1 MVKIDD
7 DTQKALLLFNRRSEA
22 AEAAKAAER
31 RLTKAVKA
39 KDEAA
44 AALKEAHGAE
54 AVAAAEAEW
63 RTAFD
68 TWQRLRDGEE
78 LPDEAPAEQAT
89 DDEAPAEEAA
99 DTPDEEAPAEQ
110 ATDDEAPAEEAAD
123 TPDEEALADEEE

>member
-22 AEAAKAAER
+22 TEAAKAAER

-44 AALKEAHGAE
+44 AALKEAQGAE

-63 RTAFD
+63 RTALD

-78 LPDEAPAEQAT
+78 LP
-89 DDEAPAEEAA
+89 DEAPAEEAA

-123 TPDEEALADEEE
+123 TPDEEALADEEK

>member
-89 DDEAPAEEAA
+89 DDEAPAEEA
-99 DTPDEEAPAEQ
+99 PAEQ

>member
-63 RTAFD
+63 RTALD

-78 LPDEAPAEQAT
+78 LPDEAPAEQA
-89 DDEAPAEEAA
+89 EQ
-99 DTPDEEAPAEQ
+99 AEQ
-110 ATDDEAPAEEAAD
+110 ATDDEAPADEAAD

>member
-31 RLTKAVKA
+31 RLAKAVKA

-54 AVAAAEAEW
+54 AVAAAEVEW

-68 TWQRLRDGEE
+68 TWQRLRDGGE

-89 DDEAPAEEAA
+89 ADEAPAEEAADEAPAEEAA
-99 DTPDEEAPAEQ
+99 DTPDEKAPA
-110 ATDDEAPAEEAAD
+110 DE
-123 TPDEEALADEEE
+123 

>member
-63 RTAFD
+63 RTALD

-78 LPDEAPAEQAT
+78 LP
-89 DDEAPAEEAA
+89 DEAPAEEAA

-110 ATDDEAPAEEAAD
+110 ATDDEAPADEAAD

>member
-1 MVKIDD
+1 MVKLAA
-7 DTQKALLLFNRRSEA
+7 DTQKALLLFKRRSEA

-63 RTAFD
+63 RTALD

-78 LPDEAPAEQAT
+78 LPDEVPAEQAEQT
-89 DDEAPAEEAA
+89 SDDEAPAE
-99 DTPDEEAPAEQ
+99 Q
-110 ATDDEAPAEEAAD
+110 AEEAAD

>member
-44 AALKEAHGAE
+44 AALKEAQGAE

-63 RTAFD
+63 RTALD

-78 LPDEAPAEQAT
+78 LPDEALAEQAT
-89 DDEAPAEEAA
+89 DDEAPA
-99 DTPDEEAPAEQ
+99 D
-110 ATDDEAPAEEAAD
+110 EAAD

>member
-63 RTAFD
+63 RTALD

-78 LPDEAPAEQAT
+78 LP
-89 DDEAPAEEAA
+89 DEAPAEEAA

-123 TPDEEALADEEE
+123 TPDEEAPA

>member
-63 RTAFD
+63 RTALD

-99 DTPDEEAPAEQ
+99 EEA
-110 ATDDEAPAEEAAD
+110 TDKEEAD

>member
-63 RTAFD
+63 RTALD

-78 LPDEAPAEQAT
+78 LPDEAPAEPAEQAT
-89 DDEAPAEEAA
+89 DDEAPA
-99 DTPDEEAPAEQ
+99 EEAPAEQ
-110 ATDDEAPAEEAAD
+110 ATDDEAPAEESAD
-123 TPDEEALADEEE
+123 TPDEEALADEEK

>member
-78 LPDEAPAEQAT
+78 LPD
-89 DDEAPAEEAA
+89 